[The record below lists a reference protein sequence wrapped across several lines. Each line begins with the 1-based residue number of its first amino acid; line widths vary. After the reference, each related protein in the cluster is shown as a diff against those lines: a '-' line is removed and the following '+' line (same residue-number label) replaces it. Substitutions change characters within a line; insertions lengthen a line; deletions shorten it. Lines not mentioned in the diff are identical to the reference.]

1 MGLAVNTLTRPQLWA
16 VAVCFM
22 LLMLSNLVITCFL
35 RINQSLLFLFKVF
48 SSGSGEFWASHALGT
63 VDTSVCQ
70 VTSQCPGIH
79 VGPRFPCVSGALG
92 SLRGEKTPSNTG
104 ATFVE
109 RSVPWKV
116 FFGRMSNNEVGRR
129 SENRSD
135 YFGNR
140 EGVSCC
146 RGWVYSVTMIL
157 QELNRRIPWTNPA
170 NSHNYVAVDRGN
182 NNFFHFLGH

>member
-16 VAVCFM
+16 VAMCFM
-22 LLMLSNLVITCFL
+22 LLMFSNLVITCFL

-63 VDTSVCQ
+63 VENTSVCQ

-79 VGPRFPCVSGALG
+79 VGPRFPRVSGALG

-116 FFGRMSNNEVGRR
+116 FFGRMSNNKVGRR

-135 YFGNR
+135 WLFWEQGR
-140 EGVSCC
+140 GLLLQRLGVFSHHDTARTEQKNPVNKSC
-146 RGWVYSVTMIL
+146 
-157 QELNRRIPWTNPA
+157 
-170 NSHNYVAVDRGN
+170 
-182 NNFFHFLGH
+182 